1 MELWT
6 FCSFAQQGLLLGILV
21 RNFVVETGAFGAGQ
35 PESCA
40 EWFFLC
46 EREAVSWS
54 GVKAVFPILYSCQTQ
69 QLRSHQGQSLVKK
82 WSWKRSAK
90 VIKKKEK
97 KRRNKTQGQKY
108 RVIYF
113 KATKPLSTNQMSC
126 SHTPGE
132 VGQRHIEQQQLAGK
146 DKRRNTQAL
155 YTRKVNKTQVTA
167 IQMGRAISA
176 EREEQRQEVWRR
188 IRWKQ

>member
-6 FCSFAQQGLLLGILV
+6 FCSSARASLGNI
-21 RNFVVETGAFGAGQ
+21 GAEFCCWDRCIWSWTAW
-35 PESCA
+35 ELCRMI
-40 EWFFLC
+40 FLC
-46 EREAVSWS
+46 EREAVGWS

-69 QLRSHQGQSLVKK
+69 QLRSHQGQSLVEK

-97 KRRNKTQGQKY
+97 KIRNKTKGQKY

-176 EREEQRQEVWRR
+176 EREEQRQEVWSR